1 MEQLGLTIAECGPFW
16 KDPIHMRSNC
26 VRALRLALR
35 QWSHEVKRMKN
46 VCVELSTAV
55 QNCARLE
62 QSLLHN
68 IDVDIYQSNQDQVAS
83 LLGAAESIMAVE
95 EMQNFM
101 AERNRAALD
110 ASNLLFGSRGVI
122 KLPEVC
128 AGCQIPRR
136 GNELTKPVVK
146 PMTDGWQPRWPGDL
160 GDPFEPYLQLIEQ
173 YLHSAVS
180 FHARALEQLSAAFG
194 HLRKASQTARDV
206 AYLHSLAAAVGL
218 SVKEYQRLL
227 EMFNKIDIEKVGT
240 ISKRQ
245 LMEAMKRDKD
255 IAAFMQLS
263 RAKNKDG
270 KRETFEG
277 VFNRID
283 TEGLGAVT
291 WESFLHFFSSERSLT
306 SDSVM
311 NPMCVQPMCTQPLCV
326 QAAMCNQPLC
336 KLP

>member
-35 QWSHEVKRMKN
+35 QWSHEVK
-46 VCVELSTAV
+46 
-55 QNCARLE
+55 
-62 QSLLHN
+62 
-68 IDVDIYQSNQDQVAS
+68 QDQVAS

-283 TEGLGAVT
+283 TEGKLCLYTAFPCSKLIGRGGR
-291 WESFLHFFSSERSLT
+291 SYLHS
-306 SDSVM
+306 
-311 NPMCVQPMCTQPLCV
+311 PII
-326 QAAMCNQPLC
+326 
-336 KLP
+336 